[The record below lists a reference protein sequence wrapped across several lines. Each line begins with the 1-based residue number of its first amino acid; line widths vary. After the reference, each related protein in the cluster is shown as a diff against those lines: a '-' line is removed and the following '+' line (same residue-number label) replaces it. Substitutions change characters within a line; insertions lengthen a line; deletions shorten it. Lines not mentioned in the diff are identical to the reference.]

1 MASSLDSLTSSP
13 SYQHKNQS
21 GSTAQQPNNAAYF
34 QINSLMFLIQ
44 CINAYDKSKDFG
56 LTFVRFMCFKILFEM
71 LRWLLNC
78 NFN

>member
-34 QINSLMFLIQ
+34 QIKLSFSNVSNSM
-44 CINAYDKSKDFG
+44 Y
-56 LTFVRFMCFKILFEM
+56 
-71 LRWLLNC
+71 
-78 NFN
+78 